1 MVRRMALRLFVVHG
15 SHPCNAVMKALELK
29 GLPYRVVELPPAMH
43 AAVVKV
49 IFGER
54 TVPALMLDGGEKVS
68 GSRAILRRLDE
79 LAPEPSLLPADA
91 AARDAVL
98 EAERWGDEIFQDVA
112 RRLLWTAFAR
122 RPEAM
127 AGYQQGSRLPSLPV
141 PVIRGLAPVITG
153 VEKRMN
159 AVTPEA
165 VRRDLE
171 QLPAHLDRIDAWLTE
186 ATLGADPPNAAD
198 LQIAA
203 TLRLLMTIGDV
214 RPIIEGRPAADLAL
228 RVFPHAPGATPA
240 GVLSAA

>member
-1 MVRRMALRLFVVHG
+1 MVRHMALRLFVVHG
-15 SHPCNAVMKALELK
+15 SHPCNTVMKGLELK
-29 GLPYRVVELPPAMH
+29 DLPYKVVELPPAVH

-54 TVPALMLDGGEKVS
+54 TVPALILDGGEKIS

-79 LAPEPSLLPADA
+79 LAPDPPLLPTDP

-98 EAERWGDEIFQDVA
+98 EAERWGDETFQTVA

-127 AGYQQGSRLPSLPV
+127 AGYQEGSRLPSLPL
-141 PVIRGLAPVITG
+141 PVIRGLAPFITG
-153 VEKRMN
+153 VEKRLN
-159 AVTPEA
+159 AVTPAA

-186 ATLGADPPNAAD
+186 GTLGGDPPNAAD

-214 RPIIEGRPAADLAL
+214 RPTIEGRPAADLAL
-228 RVFPHAPGATPA
+228 RIFPHAPGATPA